1 VVHSLPASQAS
12 GQVAPVSHEEGPVH
26 STVQAQASA
35 QATPAAQ
42 AFWPEQVTV
51 HGRSMPHSIAPPQ
64 VSLALHSTVQEVAR
78 PHRTPPAQAP
88 SALHRTRQGTPAGQS
103 TRVSQS
109 SPSQLMAQT
118 SPSHVPIPSHA
129 VAQSTSLSPAIRTP
143 AAASID
149 SPPSTIGAAAS
160 IAPGPESRPPPLPGL
175 ELSKLQE
182 ATISPPTTNQMRAVL
197 LDMPFQGRR
206 SRDQR
211 VG

>member
-1 VVHSLPASQAS
+1 MVQPLPSSQPS
-12 GQVAPVSHEEGPVH
+12 GQVAPVSHEDGPVH
-26 STVQAQASA
+26 STEQEQALLQE
-35 QATPAAQ
+35 TPAAQ
-42 AFWPEQVTV
+42 AFWAEQVTV

-78 PHRTPPAQAP
+78 PQRTPPAQAP
-88 SALHRTRQGTPAGQS
+88 SAVQRTRQGTPAGQS

-109 SPSQLMAQT
+109 SPPQVMAQT
-118 SPSHVPIPSHA
+118 SPSHVPIPSQA
-129 VAQSTSLSPAIRTP
+129 VAQSTLLSPASGSP
-143 AAASID
+143 AVASD
-149 SPPSTIGAAAS
+149 DPPPSSIGDAAS
-160 IAPGPESRPPPLPGL
+160 IAPGPESSRPLPGL

-182 ATISPPTTNQMRAVL
+182 ARTSPPPSANQMRARV